1 MCASVSFTGI
11 DNEDSPKREA
21 SQVTVAPHIVHML
34 SDINSDDNSKS
45 NTQSNTQVI
54 HIQTSDALQGSE
66 VEEGGEFETV
76 ILSNGGEGSDFVA
89 GQVYELVS
97 GQNLRL
103 CLNAEF
109 IENGDGNAIQVLRQE
124 SSLKRDEVY
133 NIGESSEQ
141 QMIGLGN
148 ISDKEGSTKEA
159 DTVVVIINTDH
170 SQENTL

>member
-1 MCASVSFTGI
+1 
-11 DNEDSPKREA
+11 
-21 SQVTVAPHIVHML
+21 
-34 SDINSDDNSKS
+34 
-45 NTQSNTQVI
+45 
-54 HIQTSDALQGSE
+54 
-66 VEEGGEFETV
+66 
-76 ILSNGGEGSDFVA
+76 
-89 GQVYELVS
+89 
-97 GQNLRL
+97 
-103 CLNAEF
+103 
-109 IENGDGNAIQVLRQE
+109 LRQE